1 MATDNPHGAL
11 HQQIADKLRSDIAN
25 GVLQPGTKLP
35 SEAEIAAEWKTTRAI
50 AAQGLR
56 LLIDEGLIVPDQAQ
70 GNSVRPPQRI
80 VYRPQAEFRKRPLSP
95 EMESFITQ
103 LHEEGREVSQTINVK
118 IVQPSRDVRERLQLN
133 EGTPVV
139 VRMRTRFVD
148 GVAYNTNDSYFP
160 FDLVKDT
167 EIAAPVG
174 MARGTNAVLMELG
187 YEQVRALDEIHVR
200 MPTPDETERLQL
212 TAGTPVGVHICT
224 GYTKEGRPVRTVIN
238 CLAGDRHIIA
248 YERSKAR
255 VGTDV
260 VIRSPLES
268 EVGVVA
274 SLWEQAGAWL
284 RERGAETDQTRQ
296 VLQEDQDGSAVGV
309 GECYLVED
317 NGVPVASITVD
328 GQADADFWA
337 RLGGT

>member
-1 MATDNPHGAL
+1 MAANNPHGAL
-11 HQQIADKLRSDIAN
+11 YHQIAEKLRADIGNGALKPGEKLPTESDIA
-25 GVLQPGTKLP
+25 
-35 SEAEIAAEWKTTRAI
+35 EEWNTTPDI
-50 AAQGLR
+50 VAQGLK
-56 LLIDEGLIVPDQAQ
+56 LLIDSGLIIADQTQ
-70 GNSVRPPQRI
+70 GHSVRPPQRI
-80 VYRPQAEFRKRPLSP
+80 VYRPQGEFRKRPLSP

-103 LHEEGREVSQTINVK
+103 LHEEGRDVSQMINMK
-118 IVQPSRDVRERLQLN
+118 IIHPSRDVRERLQLA
-133 EGTPVV
+133 EGVPVV

-167 EIAAPVG
+167 EIAAPAS
-174 MARGTNAVLMELG
+174 MARGTNAILTELG

-200 MPTPDETERLQL
+200 MPTAEEIERLQV
-212 TAGTPVGVHICT
+212 APGTPVGVHICT
-224 GYTKEGRPVRTVIN
+224 GYTKEGRPVRTVVN

-260 VIRSPLES
+260 VIRPALES

-284 RERGAETDQTRQ
+284 REHGGETDQSQQGT
-296 VLQEDQDGSAVGV
+296 QEDRPGTDIPV

-317 NGVPVASITVD
+317 DGVPVASITVD
-328 GQADADFWA
+328 AQADSDFWA
-337 RLGGT
+337 TLGGR